1 MADAMQKMDFTVEV
15 SDRQKEE
22 TRELTEQLLKDPE
35 VLALAEKQ
43 NIPLSVI
50 ASHPWTVDEWRRE
63 TAPCRGCRGLAV
75 CRARVRGYQNMLVY
89 DGILKKVQ
97 TPCRFQK
104 EQLDARRHLKNY
116 LICDL
121 PRSMETVSFYNI
133 STDGEMSAY
142 LKAFSTALDASG
154 NGEGLYLYGPMGM
167 GKTYLAACACN
178 EKARQGD
185 KVAFVYWPDFVQRMA
200 SMVVSGEYRTEME
213 RLKFARFAVID
224 DIGAESVT
232 EWNRDQ
238 LLLPVLNARYEAGLT
253 TWFTS
258 NEDLKSLRDHFRFSS
273 KGDQA
278 DVKAERILDRIKAL
292 SKPEALTGKYRRG
305 NRLTV
310 NN

>member
-1 MADAMQKMDFTVEV
+1 MADGMQKMDFTVEV
-15 SDRQKEE
+15 SETAKKE
-22 TRELTEQLLKDPE
+22 TE
-35 VLALAEKQ
+35 ALAESLLQDPMVRQFAEEHK
-43 NIPLSVI
+43 IPSAVLLK
-50 ASHPWTVDEWRRE
+50 HPWMVDEWRKSV
-63 TAPCRGCRGLAV
+63 APCRDCRGLAF
-75 CRARVRGYQNMLVY
+75 CTSAVRGYRNMLAY

-97 TPCRFQK
+97 SPCRFQR

-116 LICDL
+116 LIRDL

-133 STDGEMSAY
+133 RTDGEMAAY
-142 LKAFSTALDASG
+142 LNAMEAAVEASG
-154 NGEGLYLYGPMGM
+154 NREGLYLYGPMGM

-178 EKARQGD
+178 ERARQGE

-258 NEDLKSLRDHFRFSS
+258 NEDMNSLRDHFRFSS

-278 DVKAERILDRIKAL
+278 DVKAGRILDRIRAL
-292 SKPEALTGKYRRG
+292 SKPEALTGKYRR
-305 NRLTV
+305 
-310 NN
+310 